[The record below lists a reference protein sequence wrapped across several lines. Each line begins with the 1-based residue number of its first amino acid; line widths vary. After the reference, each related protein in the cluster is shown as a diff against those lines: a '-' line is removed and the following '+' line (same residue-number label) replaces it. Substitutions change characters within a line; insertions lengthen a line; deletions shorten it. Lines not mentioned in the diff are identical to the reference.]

1 MELNPRNQT
10 VSEVRSTNVKLVWA
24 VLILTVGI
32 VALAIKL
39 VTQTEIIINQTPG
52 MPNHAVIEKGAMDKG
67 AQKATLS
74 AVTAAITQVNP
85 ANYEYM
91 KAFVQS
97 FLSPTAYT
105 KVTQEIDARVQMLI
119 RQHELGS
126 YYFVMRGYQYDPVL
140 DHHFVYGDVHT
151 VNAAR
156 DSAEPYVFEYL
167 VHVENYRLVVDEV
180 VSYPGERPHDSEWL
194 KTNKR

>member
-1 MELNPRNQT
+1 MEITVRNQ
-10 VSEVRSTNVKLVWA
+10 SIAEVRSVNRKLIWCNLLLV
-24 VLILTVGI
+24 I
-32 VALAIKL
+32 VVAALSIKL
-39 VTQTEIIINQTPG
+39 ATQTEIIINQTPG

-85 ANYEYM
+85 SNFEYM
-91 KAFVQS
+91 KAFVQA

-105 KVTQEIDARVQMLI
+105 KVTQEIDAKVQMLI

-126 YYFVMRGYQYDPVL
+126 YYFVMHGYLYDPVL
-140 DHHFVYGDVHT
+140 NHHFVYGDVHT

-167 VHVENYRLVVDEV
+167 IHVENYRLVVDELT
-180 VSYPGERPHDSEWL
+180 SYAGDRPHDSEWL
-194 KTNKR
+194 KNNKR

>member
-10 VSEVRSTNVKLVWA
+10 VAEVRSSNVKLVWA
-24 VLILTVGI
+24 VLILSIVL
-32 VALAIKL
+32 VALSIKL

-74 AVTAAITQVNP
+74 AVTSAIAQVNP

-91 KAFVQS
+91 EAFVLA

-105 KVTQEIDARVQMLI
+105 KVTQEIDAKVQVLI

-156 DSAEPYVFEYL
+156 DSAEPYVFEYQ

-180 VSYPGERPHDSEWL
+180 VSYVGDRPHDSQWL
-194 KTNKR
+194 RDNKR

>member
-10 VSEVRSTNVKLVWA
+10 VAEVRSSNVKLVWA
-24 VLILTVGI
+24 VLILSVVL
-32 VALAIKL
+32 VALSIKL

-74 AVTAAITQVNP
+74 AVTSAIAQVNP

-91 KAFVQS
+91 KAFVQA

-105 KVTQEIDARVQMLI
+105 KVTQEIDAKVQMLI

-126 YYFVMRGYQYDPVL
+126 YYFVMRGYLYDPAL

-156 DSAEPYVFEYL
+156 DSAEPYVFEYH
-167 VHVENYRLVVDEV
+167 VHIENYRLVVDEV
-180 VSYPGERPHDSEWL
+180 VSYAGDRPHDSQWL
-194 KTNKR
+194 RDNKR